1 MEFGVRTSGFVE
13 RLAEHGSDEACCIV
27 IVVYE
32 ISLIGGA
39 GIHEFYGFKVL
50 AWVWN
55 SVVEVFTEGIPD
67 LEAVIDSE
75 HLINHLMFA
84 QEAN

>member
-1 MEFGVRTSGFVE
+1 
-13 RLAEHGSDEACCIV
+13 
-27 IVVYE
+27 
-32 ISLIGGA
+32 LIGVA

-55 SVVEVFTEGIPD
+55 SVVKVFTEGIPD

-75 HLINHLMFA
+75 HLISHLMFA